1 MIKEKNPNFKGFWAV
16 YNDYEIKNIDEEYYI
31 QPVKDAD
38 CDRYNVFDVEKEL
51 LVDFLKI
58 GKLSED
64 YKVHDLYCTIQS
76 NEKEVQE
83 LVLDFVKKYG
93 LIGEEIFDFSDTE
106 KAKYIESEHY
116 MNINEYSAEK
126 VSSILVQAKLLYYT
140 FNHIE
145 TYLDND
151 IELELP
157 SKKSLA
163 ALTINDFKLKNIE
176 CSLEL
181 KDKRFFMFN
190 FTSLVQAM
198 KVILMLQ
205 ETNDRKE
212 IKMCKRCGKPFIAKN
227 INADY
232 CSTTCRNVA
241 NVYKSREKKKKK

>member
-1 MIKEKNPNFKGFWAV
+1 MIKERNPNFKGFWVV
-16 YNDYEIKNIDEEYYI
+16 YSDYEIKNIDGEYYI

-51 LVDFLKI
+51 LVDFLRI

-76 NEKEVQE
+76 KEKEFQE
-83 LVLDFVKKYG
+83 LVLDFVRKYG
-93 LIGEEIFDFSDTE
+93 LVGEDIFDFTDKKRTKYTE
-106 KAKYIESEHY
+106 DEHY
-116 MNINEYSAEK
+116 MNIEEYSAEK
-126 VSSILVQAKLLYYT
+126 VSSILVQAKLLYYV

-145 TYLDND
+145 TYLDED
-151 IELELP
+151 IETA
-157 SKKSLA
+157 SKKALA
-163 ALTINDFKLKNIE
+163 ISNINDFKLKDLE
-176 CSLEL
+176 CSLDLDE
-181 KDKRFFMFN
+181 KRFFMFN

-212 IKMCKRCGKPFIAKN
+212 IKMCKRCSKPFVAKN

-232 CSTTCRNVA
+232 CTTTCRNVA
-241 NVYKSREKKKKK
+241 NVYKSREKKKDK